1 VTVPPA
7 FQHQVIL
14 ASAGSGKTWQLATR
28 FLGLCAA
35 GVAPGTILASTFTR
49 AAAGEIRTRILSR
62 AVAAVES
69 EAERAA
75 ISKAAGR
82 PIDRE
87 AALDLLERLG
97 RAAHT
102 LQIRTLDSVLSG
114 IAAAFALELGIP
126 PGTTIADEAVDQA
139 MRREATRRLLGR
151 GHAERT
157 VSLLRQFTAGQHESS
172 IGRAIDDAVTRLHD
186 LWCEASDEAWDS
198 IEPPRGTLPENEVA
212 ALVAAIERMT
222 PSLRLPS
229 HRKAASEVMA
239 KFTLGDTAG
248 VLASKLV
255 SCADRDGKYRGAV
268 VEDALLMLLVE
279 LKEHVIAV
287 ERAGIIEQTLATRD
301 LIALWS
307 EEYEAVK
314 RERRLM
320 TFADLPRRLSAAEG
334 LGSLVEIGYRLD
346 ATLHHMLLDEMQD
359 TSIAQWAALRPFAEE
374 LYAQEPGERSF
385 FCVGDLKQSIYG
397 WRGGASEILARLP
410 GRIGIAPLDLV
421 ETRRCGPE
429 IVACVNRTFTTII
442 DNPALSACDSAARQF
457 AADFEPHRS
466 HVPGASFVEL
476 REVEVKPEGD
486 RREAR
491 IEEAVR
497 LVAELHA
504 EAPAATIGVLV
515 RENRTVNRLLSKL
528 GPGGRKLRAA
538 GRGGAELID
547 APPVEVVLSALRF
560 AVHPGDTRSAFH
572 VATSPLGPHV
582 GVSVAAVLAAR
593 RDRGD
598 LELGRLAGEIRG
610 AIVRRG
616 LVDVIR
622 GWVEALAH
630 SCEPRERRRLA
641 QLLELSARLATD
653 SVGEVDLESMIRAVE
668 TTRIADEAT
677 VPIQVMTVHQSKGLE
692 FDLVILPE
700 LDRTL
705 VRNGGELAAFVRA
718 EPDAPATSVIRWVKA
733 ERREALPSVSAAVFE
748 AHRQRQY
755 REAFCIL
762 YVALTRAKRGLW
774 ILVDAP
780 GGRSQGATFASV
792 VRHANCPPDAAQ
804 APGVWRYGNRD
815 AALEAVRAGPLEGGD
830 HLPDDPPSSRI
841 ELAAT
846 SEALRAMRSARSR
859 APSEVGEVGDV
870 REVGDGGKVGEGTP
884 LIGPFQGDPD
894 RQRDLLD
901 RGVAIH
907 ALFESVEWIE
917 LAARI
922 GGGETPRRD
931 ALEALL
937 RSALPARRIAP
948 SGDAWLDETLT
959 LFERAV
965 ELPAIRAILSK
976 ASWLTRHRSDAA
988 AKWAGGSDARALESA
1003 THASSVVLEVHRELG
1018 FLRLTDRGVQQGSID
1033 RLVVARHHGRAIAA
1047 EIIDYKTGGRNVD
1060 LGERSAHYAA
1070 QLAAYRAAV
1079 AEQFDLKPEAIV
1091 TRLVFVERGEV
1102 VVGG

>member
-1 VTVPPA
+1 MPPVLK
-7 FQHQVIL
+7 HQVIL

-35 GVAPGTILASTFTR
+35 GAAPGTILASTFTR
-49 AAAGEIRTRILSR
+49 AAAGEIRDRILSR
-62 AVAAVES
+62 AVSAVGSES
-69 EAERAA
+69 ERVA
-75 ISKAAGR
+75 IASAAGR
-82 PIDRE
+82 PFDRE
-87 AALDLLERLG
+87 AALDLLERLARG
-97 RAAHT
+97 AHT

-126 PGTTIADEAVDQA
+126 PGTTIADEAVDEA
-139 MRREATRRLLGR
+139 MRREATRRLLSR

-157 VSLLRQFTAGQHESS
+157 ISLLRQFTAGQHESS
-172 IGRAIDDAVTRLHD
+172 IGRAIDEAVTRLHD
-186 LWCEASDEAWDS
+186 LWCEASEEAWDS
-198 IEPPRGTLPENEVA
+198 IPPVRGLPEEQVEA
-212 ALVAAIERMT
+212 TLAQIARVI

-229 HRKAASEVMA
+229 HRKAASGLVD
-239 KFTLGDTAG
+239 KFRAGDTAA
-248 VLASKLV
+248 VLASKLI
-255 SCADRDGKYRGAV
+255 SCAERDGKYGGSM
-268 VEDALLMLLVE
+268 VENALLMPLVE
-279 LKEHVIAV
+279 LREHVVAV

-307 EEYEAVK
+307 EEYESVK

-374 LYAQEPGERSF
+374 LYSQEPGDRSF

-410 GRIGIAPLDLV
+410 DRIGIEPLDLV
-421 ETRRCGPE
+421 ETRRCGAE
-429 IVACVNRTFTTII
+429 IVACVNRTFATIV
-442 DNPALSACDSAARQF
+442 DNPAVSVCAEAAREF
-457 AADFEPHRS
+457 AADFEPHQS
-466 HVPGASFVEL
+466 QVAGGSFVEL
-476 REVEVKPEGD
+476 REVETEGD

-491 IEEAVR
+491 IDEAVR

-504 EAPAATIGVLV
+504 EAPDATIGVLV
-515 RENRTVNRLLSKL
+515 RENRTVSRLLSKL
-528 GPGGRKLRAA
+528 GPGGLGLRAA
-538 GRGGAELID
+538 GRGGAELVD

-560 AVHPGDTRSAFH
+560 ATHPGDTRAAFH
-572 VATSPLGPHV
+572 VATSPLGPELQLP
-582 GVSVAAVLAAR
+582 VAVVLGAR

-598 LELGRLAGEIRG
+598 LQLGRLAGAIRE

-622 GWVEALAH
+622 QWVEILAG

-641 QLLELSARLATD
+641 QLLELSARLASD

-668 TTRIADEAT
+668 KTRIADEAA
-677 VPIQVMTVHQSKGLE
+677 VPIQVMNVHQSKGLE

-700 LDRTL
+700 LDGML

-733 ERREALPSVSAAVFE
+733 ERREALPSVSEAVFE

-774 ILVDAP
+774 MLVDSP
-780 GGRSQGATFASV
+780 GDRSPGATSASI
-792 VRHANCPPDAAQ
+792 VRHANTGSEAEQ
-804 APGVWRYGNRD
+804 APGVWRYGNRA
-815 AALEAVRAGPLEGGD
+815 AALEAVRTAPIA
-830 HLPDDPPSSRI
+830 HAAHPTIDPPSTRI
-841 ELAAT
+841 EFAT
-846 SEALRAMRSARSR
+846 PGALPRAMRGARSS
-859 APSEVGEVGDV
+859 APSEVGEGAL
-870 REVGDGGKVGEGTP
+870 
-884 LIGPFQGDPD
+884 LIRPFQGDPD

-901 RGVAIH
+901 RGVGIH
-907 ALFESVEWIE
+907 ALFESLEWIE
-917 LAARI
+917 LAPWAQSDQSAPPST
-922 GGGETPRRD
+922 GAAGGEAAPRG
-931 ALEALL
+931 ALEALV
-937 RSALPARRIAP
+937 RSALPNRRIAAT
-948 SGDAWLDETLT
+948 GDAWLDETVT
-959 LFERAV
+959 LFARAV

-988 AKWAGGSDARALESA
+988 PNWSRSADARALESTGPA
-1003 THASSVVLEVHRELG
+1003 PNVALEVHRELG

-1033 RLVVARHHGRAIAA
+1033 RLVVARQDGRAVAA
-1047 EIIDYKTGGRNVD
+1047 EIIDYKTGGRTVD
-1060 LGERSAHYAA
+1060 LAERSAHYGA
-1070 QLAAYRAAV
+1070 QLRAYRAAV
-1079 AEQFDLKPEAIV
+1079 AEQFGLPPQAIV

-1102 VVGG
+1102 VVVE